1 MNVWL
6 FNWYIW
12 YIYSATCIAF
22 YGTHTVCGW
31 SGHVFK
37 CIHLSEAV
45 EVCSL
50 VSVRALFSLR
60 RSFEIESYSMIYHTE
75 MSSIFWFLIS
85 RPHRNTCISGV
96 CAWGSLQKVE
106 PNRYSTDKSVKVKQA
121 FPQAAVHLRKP
132 ETRYFLT

>member
-1 MNVWL
+1 M
-6 FNWYIW
+6 
-12 YIYSATCIAF
+12 
-22 YGTHTVCGW
+22 
-31 SGHVFK
+31 FK

-85 RPHRNTCISGV
+85 RPHRNTCISHHHLCVFVV
-96 CAWGSLQKVE
+96 CVHEEVYRKLN
-106 PNRYSTDKSVKVKQA
+106 PNRYSTDKSVKANQA

-132 ETRYFLT
+132 ETRYFLTKHGFSFGFRGIII